1 MTADSHRR
9 RTCTVLGIDPARMSV
24 HSTSISITNDKMKT
38 IWVVFFSFAHFC
50 CEGCSRLVCSY
61 IKQLLPSHA
70 RHAAKV
76 SRYKD
81 ELSPALPFRG
91 SESGKET
98 VKATGQVQSLGWN
111 QALRFWQWPTSVRL
125 PVRLCHLSLRE
136 TFAGTPSHWPLWVWM
151 TLATAWN
158 PELRGVLLEF
168 LVCTYVLQIDI
179 HKPLIIS
186 SYQAA

>member
-1 MTADSHRR
+1 MIKWKRFR
-9 RTCTVLGIDPARMSV
+9 FFCF
-24 HSTSISITNDKMKT
+24 
-38 IWVVFFSFAHFC
+38 FFSFAHFC
-50 CEGCSRLVCSY
+50 CEGCSHLVCSY

-70 RHAAKV
+70 SHLAKV

-91 SESGKET
+91 SQSGKET
-98 VKATGQVQSLGWN
+98 EKATGQVQSLGWN